1 MHEGAFQSKR
11 FAYGAKPAL
20 ENFQKIIDLTIAGCP
35 WTKSISD
42 HILIWSSSIDEMKER
57 LDKLF
62 DTIAKNS
69 LNINLKKY
77 IFVAQKLTFA
87 GLKLTNN
94 GIIPDSSKVDPVTK
108 AKVPTNVTEVF

>member
-1 MHEGAFQSKR
+1 ME
-11 FAYGAKPAL
+11 
-20 ENFQKIIDLTIAGCP
+20 
-35 WTKSISD
+35 
-42 HILIWSSSIDEMKER
+42 ER
-57 LDKLF
+57 LDQLF
-62 DTIAKNS
+62 DTTAKNS

-94 GIIPDSSKVDPVTK
+94 GIITDSSKVDPVTK

>member
-1 MHEGAFQSKR
+1 
-11 FAYGAKPAL
+11 
-20 ENFQKIIDLTIAGCP
+20 
-35 WTKSISD
+35 
-42 HILIWSSSIDEMKER
+42 MKER
-57 LDKLF
+57 LDQLF
-62 DTIAKNS
+62 DTTAKNS

-94 GIIPDSSKVDPVTK
+94 GMIPDSSKVDPVTK

>member
-1 MHEGAFQSKR
+1 MMHEGAFQSKR

-42 HILIWSSSIDEMKER
+42 IFIWSSWIDEMKER
-57 LDKLF
+57 LDQLF
-62 DTIAKNS
+62 DTTAKNS

>member
-1 MHEGAFQSKR
+1 
-11 FAYGAKPAL
+11 
-20 ENFQKIIDLTIAGCP
+20 
-35 WTKSISD
+35 
-42 HILIWSSSIDEMKER
+42 MKER

-87 GLKLTNN
+87 GFKLTNN
-94 GIIPDSSKVDPVTK
+94 GIIPD
-108 AKVPTNVTEVF
+108 